1 MDKEPTHLPTKM
13 FTLDFTKTANLMAMV
28 NINGVRDLFT

>member
-1 MDKEPTHLPTKM
+1 MDKEPIHLPTKM
-13 FTLDFTKTANLMAMV
+13 FTLDSIKMANLMAMV